1 MTGQWVPG
9 DTRHWLSGA
18 DVQTN
23 RHLLRNV
30 AEIVGTVMLA
40 EVISMLVLP
49 LVAPQWP
56 LFSLRL
62 LGMAVTLL
70 IAAPIIIFR
79 LITVWG
85 RRPSPETSLV
95 SSGVMKPVGLVL
107 ACGVTLTGFIAYWM
121 ACESHRQ
128 SEVAFDALSERIKTE
143 VARRMNEFEDGL
155 RALRGLH
162 EASEELTLQEFREYC
177 RVVDPK
183 VYFQGAMGQG
193 FIRSVQKDNSGPF
206 VAWAQENL
214 GEDFQIKTAGSLD
227 EHDDY
232 FVICHIEPYAENQAA
247 RGLDVGSETN
257 RRVAAEKARATGVPT
272 LTAKINLVQ
281 DQLNH
286 NGFLYYL
293 AVYQTGVPLETA
305 QQREAA
311 FLGWVYMPITSE
323 LALDGI
329 LLSGDGKVDVEVYD
343 TMAIDLSN
351 KLFCGHGFHFEDEEQ
366 GHQYVPVFSKSY
378 PLSFGGRRWTV
389 QINSN
394 PNFDT
399 SGLFLRP
406 IFTTV
411 FGATLTI
418 LFAMM
423 VWNLGTSRL
432 RAIQLAESM
441 TVDLKAAKEEAEEG
455 FRRFNTI
462 FENVPV
468 GVNLLDVDGCVL
480 DTNPAGLELWEAES
494 QEELRGISILDQ
506 LPKQAHNLVIRSL
519 CDAMTGHPCCVEFQ
533 MTGLRGTNRLIELH
547 AVVFENPTLQYKKT
561 YLLAA
566 LRDVTVQRQAEANL
580 REARE
585 KAEGANQSKSEFL
598 ANMSHEIR
606 TPMTAI
612 LGYTDLLADYSQP
625 NVVEPERKEYIDT
638 IRRNG
643 EHLLAIINDILDLSK
658 IEAGK
663 MTVESVPMRLDSLV
677 RDVMDLMH
685 VKASAKGLALDSI
698 IENKIPMIIHSDP
711 IRLRQILVNLL
722 GNAIKFTEIGRVR
735 LRVCYV
741 KSENSLRLSVEDTG
755 IGMSEDQLG
764 KLFQAFV
771 QADNSTARRFG
782 GTGLG
787 LRISK
792 RLAQILGG
800 DINVT
805 SEPNAGSVFSLSLS
819 IEKIDENNWL
829 TPDEA
834 CSAAA
839 QKKTGLDE
847 STKLSTVALKG
858 MRILLAEDGP
868 DNVRLISF
876 HLRKAGAEVV
886 TVENGKLTIEQV
898 TQDGTI
904 DGPLEVPARFDVILT
919 DMQMPEMDGYQ
930 STQLLRDKGC
940 TLPIVALTAH
950 AMAGD
955 LQKCLD
961 AGCSS
966 YTTKPIDR
974 KRLIEVLQQYHPE
987 AMSATT

>member
-1 MTGQWVPG
+1 M
-9 DTRHWLSGA
+9 GA
-18 DVQTN
+18 RRNELMVVRGGANVQAN
-23 RHLLRNV
+23 KHLLRSTAEVV
-30 AEIVGTVMLA
+30 ATVVLA
-40 EVISMLVLP
+40 EVVSTLLLP
-49 LVAPQWP
+49 LVIPQLP
-56 LFSLRL
+56 TFATHL

-70 IAAPIIIFR
+70 IAAPLIIYR
-79 LITVWG
+79 LMTIWG
-85 RRPSPETSLV
+85 MKFAPVNPSV
-95 SSGVMKPVGLVL
+95 STGVMRPVILVL
-107 ACGVTLTGFIAYWM
+107 VCGVSLTGASAYWM
-121 ACESHRQ
+121 SRESHRQ
-128 SEVAFDALSERIKTE
+128 SEEAFDALSERVKTE
-143 VARRMNEFEDGL
+143 VARRMKEFEDGL
-155 RALRGLH
+155 KALRGLH
-162 EASEELTLQEFREYC
+162 EVSEELTLAEFRDYC
-177 RVVDPK
+177 KVVDPQLC
-183 VYFQGAMGQG
+183 FQGAMGQG
-193 FIRSVQKDNSGPF
+193 FIRRVPKDNVGPF
-206 VAWAQENL
+206 MSWAKEKL
-214 GEDFQIKTAGSLD
+214 GKDFQIKTAGSLD
-227 EHDDY
+227 QYDDY
-232 FVICHIEPYAENQAA
+232 FVICHIEPIADNRAA
-247 RGLDVGSETN
+247 WGLDVGSETN
-257 RRVAAEKARATGVPT
+257 RRVAAEKARANGVPT

-293 AVYQTGVPLETA
+293 AVYKTGVPLETV
-305 QQREAA
+305 QQREDA

-329 LLSGDGKVDVEVYD
+329 LASGDGKVDVMVYD
-343 TMAIDLSN
+343 TMAIDPSN
-351 KLFCGHGFHFEDEEQ
+351 KLFCDHGYLFSSEDEKHSYQ
-366 GHQYVPVFSKSY
+366 PVFSKSY
-378 PLSFGGRRWTV
+378 TMTFGGRQWTV

-399 SGLFLRP
+399 SGLFMRP
-406 IFTTV
+406 FITTAI
-411 FGATLTI
+411 GATLTI
-418 LFAMM
+418 LLATM

-432 RAIQLAESM
+432 RAMQLAESM
-441 TVDLKAAKEEAEEG
+441 TADLKTAKEEAEEG
-455 FRRFNTI
+455 FRRFTTI

-468 GVNLLDVDGCVL
+468 GVNVL
-480 DTNPAGLELWEAES
+480 DEDGRVVETNPAGLRLWEA
-494 QEELRGISILDQ
+494 QAEEEIQGISLLEQ
-506 LPKQAHNLVIRSL
+506 LPKQSHSKVIRSL
-519 CDAMTGHPCCVEFQ
+519 CDAMAGHPCCVEFQ
-533 MTGLRGTNRLIELH
+533 MTGLRGTDRLIELH
-547 AVVFENPTLQYKKT
+547 AVVFENPTLEYKRP

-566 LRDVTVQRQAEANL
+566 MRDVTAQRKAEAAL

-585 KAEGANQSKSEFL
+585 KAEEANQSKSEFL

-612 LGYTDLLADYSQP
+612 LGYTDLLAEQGQP
-625 NVVEPERKEYIDT
+625 DDEQSERKEYIDT

-685 VKASAKGLALDSI
+685 VKAAAKGLALDSI
-698 IENKIPMIIHSDP
+698 VENKIPMIIDSDP

-755 IGMSEDQLG
+755 IGMTEKQIER
-764 KLFQAFV
+764 LFQAFV
-771 QADNSTARRFG
+771 QADNSMARRFG

-792 RLAQILGG
+792 RLAQMLGG
-800 DINVT
+800 DISVT
-805 SEPNAGSVFSLSLS
+805 SEPDVGSVFCLSLSL
-819 IEKIDENNWL
+819 EKINENNWL

-834 CSAAA
+834 CATTTN
-839 QKKTGLDE
+839 QKKEVED
-847 STKLSTVALKG
+847 SPKLPSHPLKG

-868 DNVRLISF
+868 DNIRLISF
-876 HLRKAGAEVV
+876 HLRKAGAEVE
-886 TVENGKLTIEQV
+886 TVENGKLTVEQM
-898 TQDGTI
+898 TQDGTV
-904 DGPLEVPARFDVILT
+904 DGPLEEPVRFDVILT

-930 STQLLRDKGC
+930 STRLLREKGC

-961 AGCSS
+961 AGCTD

-974 KRLIEVLQQYHPE
+974 KRLIELLQQYHPE
-987 AMSATT
+987 SMESAVI